1 MALLQTDSGKN
12 KKKRIKVIFVKH
24 GSVGFVNIY
33 NDCSDPHLT
42 PAGLRQVMAIIERV
56 RKHKPTRIVVAGSM
70 NRTAETATTLAAGLN
85 VPWTKKESIAGL
97 DTSGVNVAKLL
108 AAVEASGMTWQWY
121 WYEKGWPGLE
131 SCRDY
136 VSKTAQAILE
146 IHKTADGPVV
156 LVGLSETYLALESLV
171 GIPLTTAL
179 SVDVPN
185 AKPLVFDIT
194 VDAEEDK
201 E

>member
-1 MALLQTDSGKN
+1 VALLKTDPRKN
-12 KKKRIKVIFVKH
+12 KKKRVKVIFVKH

-42 PAGLRQVMAIIERV
+42 PTGLRQVMAIIEEI
-56 RKHKPTRIVVAGSM
+56 RKHKPTSIVASSM

-85 VPWTKKESIAGL
+85 IPWTKKESIASL

-108 AAVEASGMTWQWY
+108 ATIEASGMTWQWF

-136 VSKTAQAILE
+136 VSKTAKAILE
-146 IHKTADGPVV
+146 MLKAADGPVV
-156 LVGLSETYLALESLV
+156 LVGHSETYLALVSLMD
-171 GIPLTTAL
+171 IPIISAL
-179 SVDVPN
+179 STDVPN
-185 AKPLVFDIT
+185 ACAWVFDIG
-194 VDAEEDK
+194 VEEDK